1 MISKTASD
9 RLDRSV
15 DRLGH
20 SFVSMERGFGRKSCS
35 IKLFQL
41 LISIARLLSEF
52 KNNLSS
58 ISRTRVL
65 YIFCNVK
72 IKRKIAI
79 QRKFF
84 NISNDRGERINPL
97 LKLSRNT
104 NVPLTKSFFIIYIY
118 DFYTTRRSHF
128 ASYASRRI

>member
-1 MISKTASD
+1 MTVISKTASD

-65 YIFCNVK
+65 YVFCYVK

-84 NISNDRGERINPL
+84 NISNDRRDRGERINPL

-104 NVPLTKSFFIIYIY
+104 NVPLGN
-118 DFYTTRRSHF
+118 
-128 ASYASRRI
+128 